1 MPAFDVQSFL
11 SLLAQ
16 GLLVIALPIVIAA
29 GIQALRVQASRLG
42 QERLETI
49 LAAVRM
55 AVGLAERAGLTEGLT
70 GAEKRAAALKA
81 ADTFL
86 RKRGIQLDLEELA
99 DLIEAEV
106 ILQFNNP
113 QPIADTTEAR
123 DALIERAIQAAV
135 LAAEQAGLAGFIEN
149 IGATKKAHAMNVA
162 AQYFSEMN
170 VAVSPDLTS
179 QLIEAQVLRYRLS
192 VNGRLQADVA
202 RVARRSLR

>member
-1 MPAFDVQSFL
+1 MPAFDVQGFL

-29 GIQALRVQASRLG
+29 GIQALRVQTSRLG

-49 LAAVRM
+49 MAAVRM

-70 GAEKRAAALKA
+70 SAEKRAAALKA

-86 RKRGIQLDLEELA
+86 SKRGIQLDLEELA

-113 QPIADTTEAR
+113 QPVTNTTEAR
-123 DALIERAIQAAV
+123 DALLERAIQAAV

-149 IGATKKAHAMNVA
+149 VGATKKAHAMNVA
-162 AQYFSEMN
+162 AQYLDEVGVS
-170 VAVSPDLTS
+170 VSPDLTS
-179 QLIEAQVLRYRLS
+179 QLIEAQVLRYRLA
-192 VNGRLQADVA
+192 VNGRLPAA
-202 RVARRSLR
+202 ETRSTVRTVR